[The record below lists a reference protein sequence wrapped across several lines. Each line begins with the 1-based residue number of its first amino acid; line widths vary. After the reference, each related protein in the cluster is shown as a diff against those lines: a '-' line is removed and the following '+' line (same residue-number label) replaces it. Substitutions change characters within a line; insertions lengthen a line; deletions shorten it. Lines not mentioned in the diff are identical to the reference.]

1 MRRFAALAVFF
12 ASTAAQA
19 QFGEQIEV
27 VRILVDVRVTD
38 NRGNA
43 IEGLTPEDFDVQI
56 GGKTT
61 SVVSAEFVRDEVE
74 DRQSCLSCEPEAGQA
89 RSLVLH
95 QSGRLII
102 VFVQTDFA
110 RESAR
115 IRGQLDFLRYAE
127 KMIETFAP
135 EDRIAVFQFDS
146 HLKFRLDFTRD
157 KATVREAL
165 GRTFRIEI
173 PPPPP
178 VVESPSLAEHLDPAA
193 MRRAASSE
201 AGLRII
207 GDALRHIPGPKS
219 LLLLGW
225 GLGRFS
231 RGSVWMTSEYTLARQ
246 ALDASRTSIF
256 ALDTTRAAYHSLE
269 HGLVRAAEDTGG
281 FYSKTHEFPQLA
293 VDRLKRTLAG
303 HYELELRRPADLEP
317 GTHPLRV
324 RVKRRGAI
332 VLAPTTYM
340 DRH

>member
-1 MRRFAALAVFF
+1 MRPLALVVVMFAAA
-12 ASTAAQA
+12 AAQA

-38 NRGNA
+38 SRGNA
-43 IEGLTPEDFDVQI
+43 IDDLTPADFDVQI
-56 GGKTT
+56 GGQAT
-61 SVVSAEFVRDEVE
+61 SVVSSEFVRDEAVE
-74 DRQSCLSCEPEAGQA
+74 SSSRPADERTPLENAP
-89 RSLVLH
+89 
-95 QSGRLII
+95 GRRII

-127 KMIETFAP
+127 KMVETFAP

-157 KATVREAL
+157 KAAVREAL

-178 VVESPSLAEHLDPAA
+178 AVEPPSLGEHLDPAA
-193 MRRAASSE
+193 MRRAANSE
-201 AGLRII
+201 AGLRIV

-231 RGSVWMTSEYTLARQ
+231 RGNVWMTSEYTLARQ

-269 HGLVRAAEDTGG
+269 HGLVRAAEETGG

-317 GTHPLRV
+317 GTHALRV
-324 RVKRRGAI
+324 RVQRRGAI